1 MARPPTPRAGSP
13 HMDIE
18 LMKQLEFT
26 DDGSARRLRGVSGRL
41 VAAIVTDIASP
52 FYSEVNRVTEDRLA
66 EDHCMMLM
74 CGIGLQA
81 DQEARMLTWLQE
93 QGVRGIVISPVRDD
107 LTRLQEISGRGTPVV
122 LLDRLPG
129 RADLC
134 AVSVDHR
141 AGGILAGEHLLRLGH
156 RRIAFLGPS
165 PVTVTAVKERRQG
178 LREAMRDAGLDPDR
192 DLVDIRVPAPN
203 LVEAADAAV
212 NMIVTMKDP
221 VTAIACMNDMTALG
235 VLQGLGRH
243 GVHVPEEISVIGY
256 DDVTF
261 ASRLAPALSTI
272 RQPTHALGRTAAELL
287 LEEAEPG
294 HQHRTARFQPQLI
307 VRAST
312 AKAG

>member
-1 MARPPTPRAGSP
+1 M
-13 HMDIE
+13 
-18 LMKQLEFT
+18 
-26 DDGSARRLRGVSGRL
+26 

-52 FYSEVNRVTEDRLA
+52 FYAEVNRVTEDRLA
-66 EDHCMMLM
+66 EVHCMMLM
-74 CGIGLQA
+74 CGIGLKA
-81 DQEARMLTWLQE
+81 DRETQMLTWLQE
-93 QGVRGIVISPVRDD
+93 QGVRGILISPVRDD
-107 LTRLQEISGRGTPVV
+107 LTRLQEISRRGTPVV

-129 RADLC
+129 QADLC

-178 LREAMRDAGLDPDR
+178 LREAVRAAGLDPER

-203 LVEAADAAV
+203 LVEAADAAM
-212 NMIVTMKDP
+212 NTIVTMKDP

-235 VLQGLGRH
+235 VLRGLDRH

-256 DDVTF
+256 DDITF
-261 ASRLAPALSTI
+261 ASHLTPALTTI
-272 RQPTHALGRTAAELL
+272 HQPTHQLGRAAAELL
-287 LEEAEPG
+287 LDEAKPG
-294 HQHRTARFQPQLI
+294 HQHRTARFRPQLM